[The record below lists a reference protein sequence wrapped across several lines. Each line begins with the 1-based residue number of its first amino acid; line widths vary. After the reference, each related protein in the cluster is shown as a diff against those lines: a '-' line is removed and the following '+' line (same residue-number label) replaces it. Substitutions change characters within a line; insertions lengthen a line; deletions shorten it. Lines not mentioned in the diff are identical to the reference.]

1 MEGSFI
7 QHYRWK
13 KNTPLG
19 IRRLA
24 TKILAIFLED
34 FIKKEFKTAPAKVEI
49 VTGEIAIDLSKC

>member
-1 MEGSFI
+1 ME
-7 QHYRWK
+7 

-24 TKILAIFLED
+24 KKILATFLED
-34 FIKKEFKTAPAKVEI
+34 FIRKEFKSAPAKVEI